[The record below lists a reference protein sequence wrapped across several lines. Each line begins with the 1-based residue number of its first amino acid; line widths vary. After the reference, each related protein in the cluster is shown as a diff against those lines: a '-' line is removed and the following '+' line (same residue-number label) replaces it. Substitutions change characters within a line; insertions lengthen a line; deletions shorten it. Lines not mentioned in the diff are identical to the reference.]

1 MTTSPKCSFFKTL
14 LTILFTIIATIF
26 TWWGALGCEFFTSNL
41 IEVSG
46 WSDGLIAREVQL
58 SFGLWS
64 KANGF
69 TINENRPGCVWYDRD
84 LSFDS
89 PMKSARATSLIAL
102 ILSLPL
108 MGLSMY
114 NFLQPPT
121 RQSTY
126 TLLGLGMMLVA
137 ILSALNFVAL
147 HTEQC
152 TDFASSCQ
160 IATDG
165 YLSIASIVLWTLG
178 ALLTATTRVVVH
190 NETSN
195 ASDWKAPSVS
205 LNDEVVDAVDGG
217 LQTHRRSLGNGSIKV
232 TTTQRNPDGSLTVV
246 KEEVLREEDFADVEL

>member
-1 MTTSPKCSFFKTL
+1 MTASSKSSFFKTC
-14 LTILFTIIATIF
+14 LTILFTIIATFF
-26 TWWGALGCEFFTSNL
+26 TWWAALGCRFFTSNL

-46 WSDGLIAREVQL
+46 WRDGSIATEVQM

-69 TINENRPGCVWYDRD
+69 TINENSPGCVWYDREV
-84 LSFDS
+84 SFDS
-89 PMKSARATSLIAL
+89 PMKSARATSMIAL

-108 MGLSMY
+108 MVLPIY
-114 NFLQPPT
+114 NFLQSPT
-121 RQSTY
+121 RQSIY
-126 TLLGLGMMLVA
+126 TLLSLSMLLVA

-152 TDFASSCQ
+152 TADFALSCQ

-165 YLSIASIVLWTLG
+165 YLSIVSIALWTLS
-178 ALLTATTRVVVH
+178 ALLTITTRVAQD
-190 NETSN
+190 ETSN
-195 ASDWKAPSVS
+195 TSDWKAPSVS